1 MPSQDTTIPRLRAG
15 ARVARDHGFKGRP
28 DSGLVLLL
36 RPGQV
41 LVLVDGA
48 IDAREWWPVN
58 TIDHVVKA

>member
-28 DSGLVLLL
+28 DSGLVLDVH
-36 RPGQV
+36 RARV
-41 LVLVDGA
+41 LVRVDGT

>member
-1 MPSQDTTIPRLRAG
+1 MPTQDTTIGRIRTGDRVERA
-15 ARVARDHGFKGRP
+15 HGFKGRP

-48 IDAREWWPVN
+48 IDAREWWERN
-58 TIDHVVKA
+58 AIDHVVKA